1 MNKEEVGHI
10 LTAILVFAVVLAFGN
25 LLTGD
30 FMYLGTAFVSSAVVI
45 ASNIVGKKIMANMLD
60 SDVSHR
66 VWFSKYLL
74 ANRLGNPFPTGI
86 VLPLFGALIT
96 SGYLKIGSILE
107 YETSAKK
114 FRAAKRFGYYSYAE
128 MTDWHNALIGAAGI
142 VMSLIILVITYIAN
156 FEPIAKAAAFY
167 MFWNMIPVSNT
178 DGTQIFF
185 GSKVLWA
192 VLAVLSLLSALYAVA
207 LI

>member
-1 MNKEEVGHI
+1 MNKEEIVHV
-10 LTAILVFAVVLAFGN
+10 LAAIVIFTIVLAFGKVISGN
-25 LLTGD
+25 FL
-30 FMYLGTAFVSSAVVI
+30 YLGTAFVSAAVVI
-45 ASNIVGKKIMANMLD
+45 ASSVVGKKLMANMLD

-66 VWFSKYLL
+66 IWFSNYFGANQL
-74 ANRLGNPFPTGI
+74 AKPFPTGV
-86 VLPLFGALIT
+86 VLPLLATLLTSGAL
-96 SGYLKIGSILE
+96 KIASILE

-114 FRAAKRFGYYSYAE
+114 IRAAKRFGYYSYAE

-142 VMSLIILVITYIAN
+142 VMTLIIYVAN

-167 MFWNMIPVSNT
+167 MFWNMLPVSNS

-185 GSKVLWA
+185 GSKILWTI
-192 VLAVLSLLSALYAVA
+192 LAILSLLSALYAVA

>member
-1 MNKEEVGHI
+1 MNKEEIVHV
-10 LTAILVFAVVLAFGN
+10 LSAIVIFTIVLAFSKIISGN
-25 LLTGD
+25 FL
-30 FMYLGTAFVSSAVVI
+30 YLGTAFISAAVVI
-45 ASNIVGKKIMANMLD
+45 VSNIFGKKIMANMLD

-66 VWFSKYLL
+66 IWFSNYFGAKQLSK
-74 ANRLGNPFPTGI
+74 PFPTGV
-86 VLPLFGALIT
+86 VLPLLATLLT
-96 SGYLKIGSILE
+96 SGTLKIGSILE

-114 FRAAKRFGYYSYAE
+114 IRAAKRFGYYSYAE

-142 VMSLIILVITYIAN
+142 VMTLIILAITYVAD

-185 GSKVLWA
+185 GSKILWTI
-192 VLAVLSLLSALYAVA
+192 LSILSLMSALYAVA